1 MLLPKVMPRAYTL
14 QLADSRYSGTAI
26 GMPRPS
32 APVVSTM
39 ALPRFGIWSWGGQ
52 CRTRRTRT
60 TEPEKHGREMLLPHV
75 DSRVLLVG
83 NG

>member
-14 QLADSRYSGTAI
+14 QLADPRYSDTVA

-32 APVVSTM
+32 ALVVSTM
-39 ALPRFGIWSWGGQ
+39 APPRFGIWSWGSQ

-60 TEPEKHGREMLLPHV
+60 TVPEEHGREMLLPHV
-75 DSRVLLVG
+75 ILVSCSW
-83 NG
+83 